1 MRLLKNALRW
11 RRISG
16 GRNTRWNFPIPPPI
30 IPLSSNPLPPSA
42 EPPAPSTASPTIE
55 ASFEEILLR
64 ELVAKCLLPFLEGEA
79 EMGGGGGGKEIVQEL
94 LGLLDGFELVPDA
107 LRRKFVELF

>member
-1 MRLLKNALRW
+1 MRNAIRW

-16 GRNTRWNFPIPPPI
+16 GRRERWIFPLLPTI
-30 IPLSSNPLPPSA
+30 IPLSSTLPVPIAFSETETKA
-42 EPPAPSTASPTIE
+42 ATIE

-79 EMGGGGGGKEIVQEL
+79 EMGGGGGGKEIVLEV
-94 LGLLDGFELVPDA
+94 LGLVDGFELVPDA
-107 LRRKFVELF
+107 LRKRLQELF